1 MVETRSSGRAKALLQ
16 RREQE
21 ALPTLLTKR
30 PDRLR
35 TYFRRREVWSDNIDW
50 ETKVI
55 SSRNP
60 LSTTPLFLRDLEGL
74 SQILHIH
81 ILQSKSSLE
90 DIHFYKFTY
99 RRRQHHTKSEVSSQK
114 VHLTTYVFALL
125 SHTICILSNRCMHSQ
140 VYNCSAF
147 HLQIQIT

>member
-1 MVETRSSGRAKALLQ
+1 MLQ

-21 ALPTLLTKR
+21 ALPTPLSKR
-30 PDRLR
+30 PDRLL
-35 TYFRRREVWSDNIDW
+35 TYFRRREVRTDDIDW

-60 LSTTPLFLRDLEGL
+60 LSTTPLLLPDLEGL

-99 RRRQHHTKSEVSSQK
+99 KRRQHHTKSEVLSQK
-114 VHLTTYVFALL
+114 VHLITYVFALL
-125 SHTICILSNRCMHSQ
+125 SYTIYVLSDRCMHLQ
-140 VYNCSAF
+140 VYNCSTF